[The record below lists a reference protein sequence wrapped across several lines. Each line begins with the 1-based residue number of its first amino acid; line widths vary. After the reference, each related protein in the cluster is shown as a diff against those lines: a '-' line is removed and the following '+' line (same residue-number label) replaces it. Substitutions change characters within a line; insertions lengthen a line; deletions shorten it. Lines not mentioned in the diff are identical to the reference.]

1 MGRPKNP
8 KREQAIKLWKKSKG
22 TAILKDIADE
32 LDVSASTIR
41 KWKSQ
46 DKWEGG
52 TKRSAPKN
60 IKERSEKLRHNQNA
74 TGNDGGAPKHNKNA
88 VTHGLFANWL
98 PEETLDIIESMDDKS
113 PADLV
118 WDQITIQY
126 AAIMR
131 AQKIMYVSD
140 QKDLSKEVSGYTDGD
155 VGSGETYA
163 LQYAWD
169 KQANFMSAQSR
180 AMSVLSN
187 LIKQYTAMGDAD
199 KDRKSKLAIM
209 QANVK
214 QAKAEADIAQH
225 KADALKKG
233 NETQENL
240 LGKMFDE
247 VKNAVSDKETDKD
260 ES

>member
-60 IKERSEKLRHNQNA
+60 IKERSEKLRHNRNA
-74 TGNDGGAPKHNKNA
+74 TGNDGGAPRRNKNA

-98 PEETLDIIESMDDKS
+98 PEETLDIIESMEDKS

-131 AQKIMYVSD
+131 AQKIMYVKNQDDFSENGEGV
-140 QKDLSKEVSGYTDGD
+140 SYEV
-155 VGSGETYA
+155 
-163 LQYAWD
+163 QYAWD

-180 AMSVLSN
+180 AMSVLSS

-199 KDRKSKLAIM
+199 EERKHKLDIM
-209 QANVK
+209 QAKVK
-214 QAKAEADIAQH
+214 QAKAEAYIAQH
-225 KADALKKG
+225 KANDLEKG
-233 NETQENL
+233 NKNQEDL

-247 VKNAVSDKETDKD
+247 VKKAVSDKETDED
-260 ES
+260 EPK